1 MVGRTHLG
9 VRVTVRKSSTDSANG
24 RKQAVR
30 PATLPWDSFL
40 TAAES
45 HGYANDLTH
54 PLYRYPARM
63 SPQLAR
69 ALILG
74 LTQPGDIV
82 LDPFIGGG
90 TTAIEALSS
99 GRRMVC
105 SDLNSLAC
113 FVTRAKAWP
122 AEVKSLRA
130 YKSWSASALSGL
142 LNSRRSAVPLVT
154 RDGTEYAPRTHTL
167 LLHLRTAALDVKDP
181 GARRLALLTVLRV
194 GQLCFDCRRVPPSP
208 LVLSHTL
215 RVASQLVLNQME
227 SYAATCRQYRWP
239 GGPRRSLRV
248 VQSDA
253 EDLAERLVSARVGPV
268 SLILTSPPYP
278 GVHVLY
284 HRWQVYGRR
293 ETPLPY
299 HLLQLNDGSFESHY
313 TFGSRKKTDALYFDK
328 LAAVF
333 ASLRRVTTRS
343 TVVAQVVG
351 FSDPE
356 SHLPRFRQ
364 AMQSAGFEEVI
375 NPDSP
380 DSVIARIVPHR
391 RWYAELC
398 ASQGSGHEFVL
409 IHRPCWSGSR
419 RHGPGTDR
427 DPAPMKKKGNVDE
440 LGTP

>member
-1 MVGRTHLG
+1 MPGRKHLG
-9 VRVTVRKSSTDSANG
+9 AKVTGRKASTDSANG
-24 RKQAVR
+24 RKQAVH
-30 PATLPWDSFL
+30 PAALPWDSFL
-40 TAAES
+40 TAAKS
-45 HGYANDLTH
+45 RDYATDLTH
-54 PLYRYPARM
+54 PLYRYPGRM
-63 SPQLAR
+63 SPQIAR

-74 LTQPGDIV
+74 LSEPGDIV

-113 FVTRAKAWP
+113 FVTHAKAWP
-122 AEVKSLRA
+122 AEMKSLRA

-142 LNSRRSAVPLVT
+142 LDSPRSAVPLVM
-154 RDGTEYAPRTHTL
+154 RDGTEYAPHTHAL
-167 LLHLRTAALDVKDP
+167 LLHLRTAALDVNDP

-208 LVLSHTL
+208 LALSKML
-215 RVASQLVLNQME
+215 PVVSQLVMNQME
-227 SYAATCRQYRWP
+227 LYAATCRQYRWP
-239 GGPRRSLRV
+239 GGLRSSLRV
-248 VQSDA
+248 LQSDA
-253 EDLAERLVSARVGPV
+253 EDLADRLVSARVGPV

-299 HLLQLNDGSFESHY
+299 HLLQLNDGSFESYY
-313 TFGSRKKTDALYFDK
+313 TFGSRQKPDALYFDK

-333 ASLRRVTTRS
+333 ASLQRVATRS

-356 SHLPRFRQ
+356 RHLPRFRE

-380 DSVIARIVPHR
+380 GSVIARIVPHR
-391 RWYAELC
+391 RWYAQLC
-398 ASQGSGHEFVL
+398 PGRGSGHEFVL
-409 IHRPCWSGSR
+409 IHRPCRGGGRW
-419 RHGPGTDR
+419 HGLGTNR
-427 DPAPMKKKGNVDE
+427 DPTPTKKGGNVDE
-440 LGTP
+440 HGIL